1 VIEDKRQFN
10 LTFKNPRF
18 IQGIFSE
25 VEKKPTLFIWNLFCK
40 FPFNSNAMRLTVLV
54 PLLLLSAFFSGSI
67 QGQSLYFP
75 PQTGTWDSRNPSD
88 LGWCQ
93 ENIDSLYAYLGANNS
108 KGFVLLDK
116 GKIVLESYFGNFTKD
131 SLWYWASAGKT
142 LTAMLLGIA
151 QQEGHL
157 SLSDSSSQYLGAGWT
172 SAPASKER
180 LITVR
185 NQLALDAGLDDGV
198 ANKDCTVD
206 TCLQY
211 LSDAGT
217 RWAYHN
223 AVYTLLDS
231 VLYYA
236 TGQNAN
242 SYFQSRIR
250 PATGMAGL
258 FFGIGFNNVFFSTP
272 RSMARFGLLML
283 NRGTWNGTPVL
294 SDTAFFGQ
302 MIRPSQAQNRSYGY
316 LTWLNGQSSFMLPG
330 LQLAIP
336 GPLFPEA
343 PSDMFAAQGRDG
355 QILSVVPSTGL
366 VWVRMGESP
375 NSGNGDVTPVF
386 TNNVWRYINRLPCSS
401 GISTHANAPAFLWPN
416 PGQNRIQ
423 YQGKGEPSFWRI
435 YDALGRL
442 WSEGPAKREW
452 NPGAL
457 PNGLYQIEIQLGDQR
472 QRFPWVR
479 SDSH

>member
-1 VIEDKRQFN
+1 M
-10 LTFKNPRF
+10 RF
-18 IQGIFSE
+18 SFF
-25 VEKKPTLFIWNLFCK
+25 L
-40 FPFNSNAMRLTVLV
+40 LV
-54 PLLLLSAFFSGSI
+54 FAVFWRPLS
-67 QGQSLYFP
+67 GQSLYFP
-75 PQTGTWDSRNPSD
+75 PQTGTWDTLDPAS

-93 ENIDSLYAYLGANNS
+93 ENIDSLYAFLGANNS

-116 GKIVLESYFGNFTKD
+116 GKIVLESYYGSFTKD

-142 LTAMLLGIA
+142 LTAMLVGIA

-157 SLSDSSSQYLGAGWT
+157 SISDSSSQYLGVGWT

-185 NQLALDAGLDDGV
+185 NQLALDAGLNDGV
-198 ANKDCTVD
+198 ANKDCTLD
-206 TCLQY
+206 TCLEY

-231 VLYYA
+231 VLYFA

-242 SYFQSRIR
+242 SYFQTRIR

-258 FFGIGFNNVFFSTP
+258 FLGVGYNNVFFSSL
-272 RSMARFGLLML
+272 RSMARYGLLLL

-294 SDTAFFGQ
+294 SDTAYFGQ
-302 MIRPSQAQNRSYGY
+302 MIRPSQTLNRSYGY

-330 LQLAIP
+330 VQLAIP
-336 GPLFPEA
+336 GPMFPDA
-343 PSDMFAAQGRDG
+343 PADMYAAQGKDG
-355 QILSVVPSTGL
+355 QIISVVPSTGL

-375 NSGNGDVTPVF
+375 NSGGGAVTPNF
-386 TNNVWRYINRLPCSS
+386 TNDVWRYINRLPCSS
-401 GISTHANAPAFLWPN
+401 GISAEAKAPGLLWPN
-416 PGQNRIQ
+416 PGQNRIR
-423 YQGKGEPSFWRI
+423 YQGPGQPDYWRVF
-435 YDALGRL
+435 DASGRL
-442 WSEGPAKREW
+442 WAEGAAEREW
-452 NPGAL
+452 SPGPL
-457 PNGLYQIEIQLGDQR
+457 PHGLYQVEIQLGDDKK
-472 QRFPWVR
+472 RFLWIR